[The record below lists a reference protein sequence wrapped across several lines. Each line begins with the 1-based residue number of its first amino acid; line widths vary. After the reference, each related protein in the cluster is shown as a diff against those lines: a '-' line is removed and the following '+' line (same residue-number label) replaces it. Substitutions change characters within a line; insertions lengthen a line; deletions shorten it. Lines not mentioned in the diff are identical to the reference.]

1 MVQVCV
7 AFGANLGE
15 AQATVLQAIQDVGA
29 LANTQLQI
37 ASSLYDSAPYEA
49 IGPEFVNAVAMYD
62 TDLPPLEL
70 LDALQNLET
79 IAGRER
85 PFLNA
90 PRTLDLDIIFYGD
103 VALDSPRLTLPH
115 PRWQERAFV
124 LVPLAE
130 ISPEKVSPALLS
142 SVSNQPVSRIG

>member
-1 MVQVCV
+1 V

-15 AQATVLQAIQDVGA
+15 AEATVLKAIEDVGA
-29 LANTQLQI
+29 LATTQLVKV
-37 ASSLYDSAPYEA
+37 SSLYASAPHEA
-49 IGPEFVNAVAMYD
+49 VGPEFVNAVAMYD

-79 IAGRER
+79 ISGRER

-90 PRTLDLDIIFYGD
+90 PRTLDLDIIFYGN

-130 ISPEKVSPALLS
+130 ISPDKVSPALLS
-142 SVSNQPVSRIG
+142 SVANQPIRRISK

>member
-15 AQATVLQAIQDVGA
+15 AQTTVLQAIQDVGA

-37 ASSLYDSAPYEA
+37 ASSLYASAPHEA

-62 TDLPPLEL
+62 TDFPPLEL

-85 PFLNA
+85 SFLNA

-130 ISPEKVSPALLS
+130 ISPNKVSPALLL

>member
-1 MVQVCV
+1 LVQVCV
-7 AFGANLGE
+7 AFGANLGD

-37 ASSLYDSAPYEA
+37 ASSLYASAPHEA

-124 LVPLAE
+124 LVPLVE
-130 ISPEKVSPALLS
+130 ISPERVSPALLS

>member
-1 MVQVCV
+1 LVQVCV

-15 AQATVLQAIQDVGA
+15 AQTTVLQAIQDVGA

-37 ASSLYDSAPYEA
+37 ASSLYASAPHEA
-49 IGPEFVNAVAMYD
+49 IGPEFVIAVAMYD
-62 TDLPPLEL
+62 TDFPPLEL

-85 PFLNA
+85 SFLNA

-130 ISPEKVSPALLS
+130 ISPNKVSPALLL

>member
-1 MVQVCV
+1 V
-7 AFGANLGE
+7 AFGANLGD
-15 AQATVLQAIQDVGA
+15 AQATVLQAIEDVGA
-29 LANTQLQI
+29 LATTQLRKV
-37 ASSLYDSAPYEA
+37 SSLYASAPHEA
-49 IGPEFVNAVAMYD
+49 TGPEFVNAVVMYD
-62 TDLPPLEL
+62 TDLLPLEL
-70 LDALQNLET
+70 LDALQNLEA

-103 VALDSPRLTLPH
+103 VALISTRLTLPH

-124 LVPLAE
+124 LVPLVE
-130 ISPEKVSPALLS
+130 ISPERVSPALLS

>member
-1 MVQVCV
+1 M

-15 AQATVLQAIQDVGA
+15 AQATVLKAIEDVGA
-29 LANTQLQI
+29 LATTQLVKV
-37 ASSLYDSAPYEA
+37 SSLYASAPHEA
-49 IGPEFVNAVAMYD
+49 VGPEFVNAVAMYD

-79 IAGRER
+79 ISGRER

-90 PRTLDLDIIFYGD
+90 PRTLDLDIIFYGN

-130 ISPEKVSPALLS
+130 ISPDKVSPALLS
-142 SVSNQPVSRIG
+142 SVANQPIRRISK

>member
-15 AQATVLQAIQDVGA
+15 AQTTVLQAIQDVGA

-37 ASSLYDSAPYEA
+37 ASSLYASAPHEA

-85 PFLNA
+85 SFLNA

-130 ISPEKVSPALLS
+130 ISPNKVSPALLL

>member
-7 AFGANLGE
+7 AFGANLGD

-29 LANTQLQI
+29 LATTQLKK
-37 ASSLYDSAPYEA
+37 ASALYASAPYEA
-49 IGPEFVNAVAMYD
+49 TGPEFVNAVAIYE
-62 TDLPPLEL
+62 TGLQPLEL
-70 LDALQNLET
+70 LDALQNLEN

-85 PFLNA
+85 PFANA

-103 VALDSPRLTLPH
+103 VALNTPRLTVPH

-124 LVPLAE
+124 LKPLAE
-130 ISPEKVSPALLS
+130 ILPDLVKDVWLKKVSDQEIYRL
-142 SVSNQPVSRIG
+142 

>member
-1 MVQVCV
+1 
-7 AFGANLGE
+7 
-15 AQATVLQAIQDVGA
+15 
-29 LANTQLQI
+29 
-37 ASSLYDSAPYEA
+37 
-49 IGPEFVNAVAMYD
+49 
-62 TDLPPLEL
+62 LEL

-124 LVPLAE
+124 LVPLVE
-130 ISPEKVSPALLS
+130 ISPERVSPALLS

>member
-1 MVQVCV
+1 MVQVCI
-7 AFGANLGE
+7 AFGANLGD
-15 AQATVLQAIQDVGA
+15 ARATVLQAIQDVGA

-37 ASSLYDSAPYEA
+37 ASSLYASAPHEA

-130 ISPEKVSPALLS
+130 ISPNKVSPALLS
-142 SVSNQPVSRIG
+142 SVSNQTVSRIG